1 MTDRNVCPTK
11 FRQSRLQGHAPS
23 TRQFLSQR
31 LKTARASDTVRD
43 GTQLESLMIPL
54 AERMQLISDSITLA
68 VSAKANALKKA
79 GVDVVGFGAGE
90 PDFDTPEFIKD
101 AAKTALDL
109 GQTKYTPTPCFPE
122 LRQAIADKFNRE
134 NNLPYKPEQVT
145 TGAGGK
151 HCLYMA
157 FMAVLNPGDEVVI
170 PSPYWVSY
178 PEQVKLA
185 GGVPKILRGEESN
198 GFKITPQQ
206 LKGAITS
213 KTRVLLINSPSNPS
227 GIAYTPEELQALAN
241 VAACHDDLIVFSDE
255 IYEKLI
261 YDGIT
266 FVSFAALNQKLLERT
281 LTFNC
286 HSKSF
291 AMTGWR
297 IGYIGGPK
305 YIIDAINKLQ
315 SQMTSHITSFTQMP
329 AVAALTDPRR
339 HESLANMHA
348 QFEKR
353 GRHMWQR
360 LSELPKIHCVKPQG
374 AFYCFPN
381 VSAYFGR
388 KAGGAIITDAVS
400 FSAALL
406 EQNHVAVVPGNDSG
420 FDTHVRLSFATSME
434 QIDKGIDWIGEFLK
448 KLA

>member
-1 MTDRNVCPTK
+1 
-11 FRQSRLQGHAPS
+11 
-23 TRQFLSQR
+23 
-31 LKTARASDTVRD
+31 
-43 GTQLESLMIPL
+43 MIPL
-54 AERMQLISDSITLA
+54 ADRMKLVSESITLA

-90 PDFDTPEFIKD
+90 PDFDTPAFIKD
-101 AAKTALDL
+101 AAKAALDK
-109 GQTKYTPTPCFPE
+109 GITKYTPTPCIPD
-122 LRQAIADKFNRE
+122 LKAAIAKKFNDE
-134 NNLPYKPEQVT
+134 NGLPYKPENIT

-157 FMAVLNPGDEVVI
+157 FLAVINPGDEVLI

-185 GGVPKILRGEESN
+185 GGVPKVIRGEESN

-206 LKGAITS
+206 LAASITHRT
-213 KTRVLLINSPSNPS
+213 KVLILNSPSNPA
-227 GIAYTPEELQALAN
+227 GHAYTPDELKALAD
-241 VAACHDDLIVFSDE
+241 VVVKHPSLTVFSDE
-255 IYEKLI
+255 IYEKLV
-261 YDGIT
+261 YDGLK
-266 FVSFAALNQKLLERT
+266 FVSFATLHPQLIDQT

-305 YIIDAINKLQ
+305 PVIDAINKLQ
-315 SQMTSHITSFTQMP
+315 SQMTSHITSFCQP
-329 AVAALTDPRR
+329 AAVVALTDPRGN
-339 HESLANMHA
+339 ESVEQMRL

-353 GRHMWQR
+353 GKHMWQR
-360 LSELPKIHCVKPQG
+360 LSALPKVTCVRPQG

-381 VSAYFGR
+381 VSAYFGK
-388 KAGGAIITDAVS
+388 KAGGVEIGDAVS
-400 FSAALL
+400 FAAALL
-406 EQNHVAVVPGNDSG
+406 EQNHVAVVPGNDSD

-434 QIDKGIDWIGEFLK
+434 QIDKGIDRIGEFLK
-448 KLA
+448 KIG

>member
-1 MTDRNVCPTK
+1 
-11 FRQSRLQGHAPS
+11 
-23 TRQFLSQR
+23 
-31 LKTARASDTVRD
+31 
-43 GTQLESLMIPL
+43 MIKL
-54 AERMQLISDSITLA
+54 ADRMQLVSESITLA

-90 PDFDTPEFIKD
+90 PDFDTPAFIKE
-101 AAKTALDL
+101 AAKAALDK
-109 GQTKYTPTPCFPE
+109 GVTKYTPTPCIPD
-122 LRQAIADKFNRE
+122 LKAAIAGKFNNE
-134 NNLPYKPEQVT
+134 NGLPYKPENIT

-157 FMAVLNPGDEVVI
+157 FMAVLNPGDEVLL

-185 GGVPKILRGEESN
+185 GGVNKVIEGKEDN

-206 LKGAITS
+206 LEAAITP
-213 KTRVLLINSPSNPS
+213 KTKVLVLNSPSNPA
-227 GIAYTPEELQALAN
+227 GHAYTPEELKAIADVVVKHPN
-241 VAACHDDLIVFSDE
+241 LIVFSDE
-255 IYEKLI
+255 IYEKLV
-261 YDGIT
+261 YDGLK
-266 FVSFAALNQKLLERT
+266 FVSFAALHPQLLEQT

-305 YIIDAINKLQ
+305 PVIDAINKLQ
-315 SQMTSHITSFTQMP
+315 SQMTSHITSFTQP
-329 AVAALTDPRR
+329 AAITALTDPRGA
-339 HESLANMHA
+339 ESVESMRQ
-348 QFEKR
+348 QFEQR
-353 GRHMWQR
+353 GRHMWER
-360 LSELPKIHCVKPQG
+360 LSALPKVKCVRPQG

-381 VSAYFGR
+381 VSAYFGK
-388 KAGGAIITDAVS
+388 KAGNIEIKDAVS

-420 FDTHVRLSFATSME
+420 FDTHVRLSFATSMQ
-434 QIDKGIDWIGEFLK
+434 QIDKGIDRIAEFLK
-448 KLA
+448 KLG

>member
-1 MTDRNVCPTK
+1 M
-11 FRQSRLQGHAPS
+11 F
-23 TRQFLSQR
+23 
-31 LKTARASDTVRD
+31 
-43 GTQLESLMIPL
+43 PL
-54 AERMQLISDSITLA
+54 ADRMNLVSESITLA

-90 PDFDTPEFIKD
+90 PDFDTPPFIKD
-101 AAKTALDL
+101 AAKVALDK

-122 LRQAIADKFNRE
+122 LKAAIAEKFQKE
-134 NNLPYKPEQVT
+134 NGLQYKPENVT

-157 FMAVLNPGDEVVI
+157 FMAVLNPGDEVLI

-185 GGVPKILRGEESN
+185 GGVPKVIRGEESN
-198 GFKITPQQ
+198 GFKITPRQ
-206 LKGAITS
+206 LEAAIGP
-213 KTRVLLINSPSNPS
+213 KTKVLILNSPSNPA
-227 GIAYTPEELQALAN
+227 GHAYTPEELKALADV
-241 VAACHDDLIVFSDE
+241 VAKRPKLVVFSDE
-255 IYEKLI
+255 IYEKLV
-261 YDGIT
+261 YDGLR
-266 FVSFAALNQKLLERT
+266 FVSFATLVPGLVDQT

-305 YIIDAINKLQ
+305 PAIDAINKLQ
-315 SQMTSHITSFTQMP
+315 SQMTSHVTSFAQMP
-329 AVAALTDPRR
+329 AALALTDARGR
-339 HESLANMHA
+339 ESVEQMRQ

-353 GRHMWQR
+353 GRHMWER
-360 LSELPKIHCVKPQG
+360 LSALANVKCVRPQG

-381 VSAYFGR
+381 VSAYFG
-388 KAGGAIITDAVS
+388 KSAGGVPITDAVS

-434 QIDKGIDWIGEFLK
+434 QIDKGIDRIGTFLK
-448 KLA
+448 TIA

>member
-1 MTDRNVCPTK
+1 M
-11 FRQSRLQGHAPS
+11 A
-23 TRQFLSQR
+23 LS
-31 LKTARASDTVRD
+31 
-43 GTQLESLMIPL
+43 
-54 AERMQLISDSITLA
+54 ERIKLVSESITLA

-90 PDFDTPEFIKD
+90 PDFDTPAFIKD
-101 AAKTALDL
+101 AAKAALDK
-109 GQTKYTPTPCFPE
+109 GQTKYTPTPCMPE
-122 LRQAIADKFNRE
+122 LKAAIADKFSRE
-134 NNLPYKPEQVT
+134 NHLPYKPENITV
-145 TGAGGK
+145 GAGGK

-157 FMAVLNPGDEVVI
+157 FMALLNPGDEVLL

-178 PEQVKLA
+178 PEQAKLA
-185 GGVPKILRGEESN
+185 GGTVKVIPGSEAN
-198 GFKITPQQ
+198 GFKITPKQ
-206 LKGAITS
+206 LESAISS
-213 KTRVLLINSPSNPS
+213 KSKVLVLNSPSNPA
-227 GIAYTPEELQALAN
+227 GHAYTPEELKALADVVIKHPN
-241 VAACHDDLIVFSDE
+241 LIVFSDE

-261 YDGIT
+261 YDGLK
-266 FVSFAALNQKLLERT
+266 FVSFATLAPELIDQT

-305 YIIDAINKLQ
+305 PVIDGINKLQ
-315 SQMTSHITSFTQMP
+315 SQMTSHVTSFTQMP
-329 AVAALTDPRR
+329 AALALSDRR
-339 HESLANMHA
+339 GVESIEQMRQ

-353 GRHMWQR
+353 GQHMWER
-360 LSELPKIHCVKPQG
+360 LSKLPNVHCVKPQG

-381 VSAYFGR
+381 IGKYVGK
-388 KAGGAIITDAVS
+388 KAGGVEITDAVS

-434 QIDKGIDWIGEFLK
+434 LIDKGIDRIEAFLK
-448 KLA
+448 KMS